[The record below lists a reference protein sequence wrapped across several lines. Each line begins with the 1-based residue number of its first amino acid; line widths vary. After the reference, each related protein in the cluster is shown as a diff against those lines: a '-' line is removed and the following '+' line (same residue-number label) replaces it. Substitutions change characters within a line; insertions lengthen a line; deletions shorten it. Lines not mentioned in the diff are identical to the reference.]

1 MMVPQWI
8 PTAQRNGDQRS
19 GKRGNC
25 FSSGK
30 NDSSPLHTSLTFFGQ
45 ALHLG
50 GFKVRHVLCKHTSE
64 YNVLGLIHVN
74 TLGVL
79 RF

>member
-1 MMVPQWI
+1 MKDLNWSSDI
-8 PTAQRNGDQRS
+8 AAQRNGDQRS
-19 GKRGNC
+19 GKRG
-25 FSSGK
+25 FSSEK
-30 NDSSPLHTSLTFFGQ
+30 NDSSPLHNQSHFFGQ
-45 ALHLG
+45 ALPLG

-64 YNVLGLIHVN
+64 YNVLGLFHVN